1 MNTDIENLFKDKVLG
16 HPAGLFVLF
25 FTEMWERFSYYGMR
39 ALLVLFLI
47 SSIADGGFGWDKADA
62 LTLYSNYTM
71 LVYITPI
78 FGGLI
83 ADKLLGYRWA
93 VIIGALLMTIGH
105 AAMAVET
112 PIFLYIGLAGII
124 LGNGLFKPN
133 MTSIISKMYK
143 EHIDKKDGA
152 YSIFYMGV
160 NAGAFLGYLLCGY
173 LGENYSWSL
182 GFGLAGIFMFLGMLQ
197 FYFTQN
203 IFGSIGLTP
212 KKIQALS
219 IKEIGKDGDQN
230 LTKDVVEETLPK
242 KVVSDRFIA
251 VLIFMVF
258 NVFFWAAFEQAGG
271 SMTIF
276 ASEYTQRNLTGVY
289 GTMFKYIDALITI
302 VPMIIISYVLY
313 LLFKKTFK
321 KYSVGNIILTSSFL
335 IIWGIVLW
343 KVGIE
348 FNKSSVE
355 VPASWFGSLNS
366 LFIIMLA
373 PAFSKWW
380 ESKYTLSGPLKFGL
394 GLLFLGIGFGFL
406 ALGANGIIAGEPIL
420 KVSMFWLIAAYL
432 FHTMG
437 ELCISPVSLSYV
449 SKLVPAK
456 WIGFMFGLYYLF
468 LAMGNK
474 LAGTVGSYIEV
485 IEEQYSIS
493 GFFLIFTI
501 VPAVAG
507 LLIASLN
514 PIMKKLMHGIK

>member
-1 MNTDIENLFKDKVLG
+1 ME
-16 HPAGLFVLF
+16 
-25 FTEMWERFSYYGMR
+25 
-39 ALLVLFLI
+39 
-47 SSIADGGFGWDKADA
+47 
-62 LTLYSNYTM
+62 
-71 LVYITPI
+71 
-78 FGGLI
+78 
-83 ADKLLGYRWA
+83 
-93 VIIGALLMTIGH
+93 
-105 AAMAVET
+105 
-112 PIFLYIGLAGII
+112 
-124 LGNGLFKPN
+124 
-133 MTSIISKMYK
+133 
-143 EHIDKKDGA
+143 
-152 YSIFYMGV
+152 
-160 NAGAFLGYLLCGY
+160 
-173 LGENYSWSL
+173 
-182 GFGLAGIFMFLGMLQ
+182 Q
-197 FYFTQN
+197 
-203 IFGSIGLTP
+203 
-212 KKIQALS
+212 
-219 IKEIGKDGDQN
+219 IGKDGDQN
-230 LTKDVVEETLPK
+230 LAKDVIEENLPK